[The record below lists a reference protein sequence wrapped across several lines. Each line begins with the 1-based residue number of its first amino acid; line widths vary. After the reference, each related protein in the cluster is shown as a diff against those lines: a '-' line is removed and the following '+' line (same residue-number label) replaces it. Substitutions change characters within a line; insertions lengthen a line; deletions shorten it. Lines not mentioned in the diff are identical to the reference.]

1 MRWLVPLL
9 PLILAACDKEPS
21 FDDRYARAANEI
33 QARANAM
40 DDDIA
45 KSDAAAKAAGAD
57 VPLPDTAKRST
68 APPSSGE

>member
-1 MRWLVPLL
+1 MRRIAILL
-9 PLILAACDKEPS
+9 PLAVAACDKEPS

-45 KSDAAAKAAGAD
+45 SSDAAANAAGAD
-57 VPLPDTAKRST
+57 APLPDEAKPSN